1 MDLGLAGQ
9 HVLITGGSKGIGL
22 EAAKLFLQENTRVT
36 LISRDQ
42 ANLNA
47 ARKILSKDFPAEKI
61 QIYPADLGK
70 ENIAEALIER
80 IEAEVGAID
89 VLVNSAGAAKRS
101 PAFELKESSWH
112 DAMQAKFF
120 TYVHAMNAVLPR
132 MAKRNKG
139 VVVNVI
145 GMGGKVAAT
154 IHISGGAANAA
165 LMLATA
171 GLASAYASKG
181 IRVVAVNPGATITER
196 LKEGMAADAR
206 AQGIAPEEALKL
218 ATAKL
223 PLGRIAK
230 PEEIADTVVYL
241 ASNRASYIT
250 GTTIAMDGGLTPL
263 I

>member
-1 MDLGLAGQ
+1 MELGLKGK
-9 HVLITGGSKGIGL
+9 HVVITGGSKGIGL
-22 EAAKLFLQENTRVT
+22 EAARLFLEEGAKVS
-36 LISRDQ
+36 LISRGIE
-42 ANLNA
+42 NLEA
-47 ARKILSKDFPAEKI
+47 AKNKLGASDKVHVFS
-61 QIYPADLGK
+61 ADLGLQ
-70 ENIAEALIER
+70 NVAEALIQK
-80 IEAEVGAID
+80 IETEVGPID
-89 VLVNSAGAAKRS
+89 ILVNSAGAAKRS

-120 TYVHAMNAVLPR
+120 TYVHAMNAVLPK
-132 MAKRNKG
+132 MAERQTG

-171 GLASAYASKG
+171 GLASAYAPKG

-206 AQGIAPEEALKL
+206 AQGISPEEALKL

-230 PEEIADTVVYL
+230 PEEVADTVVYL
-241 ASNRASYIT
+241 SSDRASYIN

>member
-1 MDLGLAGQ
+1 MELGLKGK

-22 EAAKLFLQENTRVT
+22 EAARLFLEEGAQVS
-36 LISRDQ
+36 LISRGIE
-42 ANLNA
+42 NLEA
-47 ARKILSKDFPAEKI
+47 AKNKLGASDKVHVFS
-61 QIYPADLGK
+61 ADLGLQ
-70 ENIAEALIER
+70 NVAETLIQK
-80 IEAEVGAID
+80 IEAEVGPID
-89 VLVNSAGAAKRS
+89 ILVNSAGAAKRS

-120 TYVHAMNAVLPR
+120 TYVHAMNAVLPK
-132 MAKRNKG
+132 MAERQKG

-171 GLASAYASKG
+171 GLASAYAPKG

-206 AQGIAPEEALKL
+206 AQGISPEEALKL

-230 PEEIADTVVYL
+230 PEEVADTVVYL
-241 ASNRASYIT
+241 ASDRASYIN

>member
-1 MDLGLAGQ
+1 MDLGLKGKHA
-9 HVLITGGSKGIGL
+9 LITGGSKGIGL
-22 EAAKLFLQENTRVT
+22 EVARLFLEEGVT
-36 LISRDQ
+36 VSLISREQSNLALAKKKLSEKFD
-42 ANLNA
+42 ANRIHTFA
-47 ARKILSKDFPAEKI
+47 
-61 QIYPADLGK
+61 ADLGQ
-70 ENIAEALIER
+70 ENIAQALVDSIESQ
-80 IEAEVGAID
+80 VGPVDI
-89 VLVNSAGAAKRS
+89 LVNSAGAAKRS

-132 MAKRNKG
+132 MANRQKG

-154 IHISGGAANAA
+154 IHITGGAANSA

-171 GLASAYASKG
+171 GLASAYAPKG

-206 AQGIAPEEALKL
+206 AQGITPEEALQL

-241 ASNRASYIT
+241 ASDRASYVN

>member
-1 MDLGLAGQ
+1 LELGLKGK

-22 EAAKLFLQENTRVT
+22 EAARLFLEEGAQVS
-36 LISRDQ
+36 LISRGIE
-42 ANLNA
+42 NLEA
-47 ARKILSKDFPAEKI
+47 AKTKLGTSDRVHVFA
-61 QIYPADLGK
+61 ADLGLQ
-70 ENIAEALIER
+70 NVAEDLVQEIEKQ
-80 IEAEVGAID
+80 VGPID
-89 VLVNSAGAAKRS
+89 ILVNSAGAAKRS

-120 TYVHAMNAVLPR
+120 TYVHAMNAVLPK
-132 MAKRNKG
+132 MAERKKG

-171 GLASAYASKG
+171 GLASAYAPKG

-206 AQGIAPEEALKL
+206 AQGISPEEALKL

-230 PEEIADTVVYL
+230 PEEVADTVVYL
-241 ASNRASYIT
+241 SSDRASYIN

>member
-1 MDLGLAGQ
+1 MELGLKGK
-9 HVLITGGSKGIGL
+9 HVVITGGSKGIGL
-22 EAAKLFLQENTRVT
+22 EAARLFLEEGAKVS
-36 LISRDQ
+36 LISRGVE
-42 ANLNA
+42 NLEA
-47 ARKILSKDFPAEKI
+47 AKNKLGASEKVHVFS
-61 QIYPADLGK
+61 ADLGLQ
-70 ENIAEALIER
+70 NVAQALIQK
-80 IEAEVGAID
+80 IETEVGPID
-89 VLVNSAGAAKRS
+89 ILVNSAGAAKRS

-120 TYVHAMNAVLPR
+120 TYVHAMNAVLPK
-132 MAKRNKG
+132 MAERQKG

-171 GLASAYASKG
+171 GLASAYAPKG

-206 AQGIAPEEALKL
+206 AQGISPEEALKL

-230 PEEIADTVVYL
+230 PEEVADTVVYL
-241 ASNRASYIT
+241 SSDRASYIN

>member
-1 MDLGLAGQ
+1 MELGLKGK

-22 EAAKLFLQENTRVT
+22 EAARLFLEEGAQVS
-36 LISRDQ
+36 LISRGIE
-42 ANLNA
+42 NLEA
-47 ARKILSKDFPAEKI
+47 AKNKLGASDKVHVLS
-61 QIYPADLGK
+61 ADLGLQ
-70 ENIAEALIER
+70 NVAETLIQK
-80 IEAEVGAID
+80 IEAEVGPID
-89 VLVNSAGAAKRS
+89 ILVNSAGAAKRS

-120 TYVHAMNAVLPR
+120 TYVHAMNAVLPK
-132 MAKRNKG
+132 MAERQKG

-171 GLASAYASKG
+171 GLASAYAPKG

-206 AQGIAPEEALKL
+206 AQGISPEEALKL

-230 PEEIADTVVYL
+230 PEEVADTVVYL
-241 ASNRASYIT
+241 ASDRASYIN

>member
-1 MDLGLAGQ
+1 MDLGLKGK

-22 EAAKLFLQENTRVT
+22 EAARLFLEEGAHVS
-36 LISRDQ
+36 LISRGMENLEAAQ
-42 ANLNA
+42 KKLNA
-47 ARKILSKDFPAEKI
+47 QGRVHIFA
-61 QIYPADLGK
+61 ADLGHQ
-70 ENIAEALIER
+70 NVAEALIDK
-80 IEAEVGAID
+80 IEQEAGPID
-89 VLVNSAGAAKRS
+89 ILVNSAGAAKRS

-132 MAKRNKG
+132 MAKRKSG

-171 GLASAYASKG
+171 GLASAYAPQG

-206 AQGIAPEEALKL
+206 AQGVSPEEALKL

-223 PLGRIAK
+223 PLGRIAE

-241 ASNRASYIT
+241 ASQRASYVN

>member
-1 MDLGLAGQ
+1 MELGLQGK

-22 EAAKLFLQENTRVT
+22 EAARLFLEEGAKVS
-36 LISRDQ
+36 LISRGLE
-42 ANLNA
+42 NLEA
-47 ARKILSKDFPAEKI
+47 AKKKLGASDRIHTFA
-61 QIYPADLGK
+61 ADLGQQ
-70 ENIAEALIER
+70 NIAQNLINK
-80 IEAEVGAID
+80 IETEVGPID
-89 VLVNSAGAAKRS
+89 ILVNSAGAAKRS
-101 PAFELKESSWH
+101 PAFELQESSWH

-120 TYVHAMNAVLPR
+120 TYVHAMNAVLPK
-132 MAKRNKG
+132 MAERQKG

-171 GLASAYASKG
+171 GLASAYAPKG

-206 AQGIAPEEALKL
+206 AQGISPEEALKL

-230 PEEIADTVVYL
+230 PEEVADTVVYL
-241 ASNRASYIT
+241 SSDRASYIN